1 MATDRLKKSKMPLR
15 EASIEDIP
23 AMAEHYRL
31 MFEEICE
38 QKGEHLDPQLA
49 GDIEKAYTQKLE
61 TELRSGICTAW
72 VIEDDGKIVAS
83 GGVTFVSFVPNLS
96 DLSPKV
102 AYLHGM
108 YTEKTHR
115 NRKCAQRI
123 IDAAIQHCRVHGV
136 NRMILTASAAG
147 KPIYEKIGFR
157 STPEMMRL
165 FIDKST

>member
-1 MATDRLKKSKMPLR
+1 MT
-15 EASIEDIP
+15 
-23 AMAEHYRL
+23 EHYRL

-38 QKGEHLDPQLA
+38 QKGEYLDIAKA
-49 GDIEKAYTQKLE
+49 GEIEKAYALKLK
-61 TELRSGICTAW
+61 TELKSGICRAW
-72 VIEDDGKIVAS
+72 VIEGDGKIIAS

-96 DLSPKV
+96 DLSSKV

-108 YTEKTHR
+108 YTEKSHR

-123 IDAAIQHCRVHGV
+123 IDAATQHCRAHGV
-136 NRMILTASAAG
+136 NRMILTTSAAG

-165 FIDKST
+165 FIDKIT

>member
-1 MATDRLKKSKMPLR
+1 MKTDEPGITDIPLR

-23 AMAEHYRL
+23 AMAEHYRM

-38 QKGEHLDPQLA
+38 QKGEHLDIA
-49 GDIEKAYTQKLE
+49 KAAEIEKAYALKLE

-72 VIEDDGKIVAS
+72 VIEDNGKIVAS

-96 DLSPKV
+96 DLSSKV

-108 YTEKTHR
+108 YTEKSHR
-115 NRKCAQRI
+115 NRKCAQHI
-123 IDAAIQHCRVHGV
+123 IDAVIQHCRAYGV
-136 NRMILTASAAG
+136 NRIILAASEAG
-147 KPIYEKIGFR
+147 KTIYEKIGFR